1 MTDIQTIGYG
11 SGVSRTVGM
20 YDDNGTLPTTLM
32 ASAAY
37 TDGSAGVTQTVT
49 FASSVSVTAGFK
61 WLALSPTASGGTTFR
76 FQTTDY
82 AASSND
88 PNFSTAYLPAGSLMP
103 ASGSGAVTCQACAG
117 PELFADWVCP

>member
-1 MTDIQTIGYG
+1 
-11 SGVSRTVGM
+11 M

-61 WLALSPTASGGTTFR
+61 WLALSPTASGGATFQFQDDRLRRLVQRSQFFNRIPPRRR
-76 FQTTDY
+76 FD
-82 AASSND
+82 AGLRERGGHMPGLRRAGVVRG
-88 PNFSTAYLPAGSLMP
+88 PGLPLIP
-103 ASGSGAVTCQACAG
+103 SGSIPRPPPKGR
-117 PELFADWVCP
+117 PFF